1 MKNVSRRSF
10 VSSTVGGMA
19 ALSVLATLTTPA
31 EAELVWKASEW
42 KLDEFHKLVK
52 DPAKIKQVYD
62 VRSIGDGKFLNNMKN
77 SLNGL
82 RFGFNVPKE
91 QIKVVGALHGPANM
105 LCYDNYVW
113 NKYQIGEWL
122 NVIDPETGKAAARNL
137 YYNSRNPTA
146 KETASTD
153 PDDESGFL
161 QDWSMQALQS
171 RGISFPLQITDKSIE
186 VFWSTYIRAGCAN
199 ATTSSVTSVAM
210 KAITNE
216 FCTKAPPPVEV
227 RVKSLELWK
236 RRTGAFLNA
245 TMQTW
250 P

>member
-62 VRSIGDGKFLNNMKN
+62 VRSTGEGKFLNNMKN

-105 LCYDNYVW
+105 LCYDDYVW
-113 NKYQIGEWL
+113 NKYQIGEWFT
-122 NVIDPETGKAAARNL
+122 VIDPETGKAAARNL
-137 YYNSRNPTA
+137 YYNSRNPSA

-171 RGISFPLQITDKSIE
+171 RGISFLSCHTATEEQARVLVKRNKLPQSPEQIVQDMLAHAQPGILVVPSMVAALALLQAE
-186 VFWSTYIRAGCAN
+186 GRYTYI
-199 ATTSSVTSVAM
+199 
-210 KAITNE
+210 
-216 FCTKAPPPVEV
+216 
-227 RVKSLELWK
+227 SL
-236 RRTGAFLNA
+236 
-245 TMQTW
+245 
-250 P
+250 